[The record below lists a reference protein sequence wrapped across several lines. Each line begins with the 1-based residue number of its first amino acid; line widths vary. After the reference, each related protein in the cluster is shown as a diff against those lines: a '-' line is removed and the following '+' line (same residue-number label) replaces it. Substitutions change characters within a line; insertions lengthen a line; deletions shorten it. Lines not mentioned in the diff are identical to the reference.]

1 MDPPRRADNPPA
13 RAQPAGGDP
22 RRPAYAARV
31 IWVLVFGGIA
41 LAGLIVLISYAVWL
55 AHKAAD
61 VMSEVAVLADRA
73 DQLAALLDQ
82 IQAPPGPGESDLR
95 HSDLTASEEF

>member
-1 MDPPRRADNPPA
+1 M
-13 RAQPAGGDP
+13 
-22 RRPAYAARV
+22 

-41 LAGLIVLISYAVWL
+41 LVGLIVLISYGVWL

-73 DQLAALLDQ
+73 DQLAALLSQ
-82 IQAPPGPGESDLR
+82 IQSPPSGAVSDRWYSDLIVP
-95 HSDLTASEEF
+95 EELQEWPAT